1 MLCYFLMGSTA
12 EFASNVAVSSR
23 SALFA
28 SIANTFISWMIRL
41 FYVYE
46 QSRSDYSNGIWDR

>member
-12 EFASNVAVSSR
+12 GFASNGTVSSR
-23 SALFA
+23 RALIA

-46 QSRSDYSNGIWDR
+46 QSRSEYPNCISDR